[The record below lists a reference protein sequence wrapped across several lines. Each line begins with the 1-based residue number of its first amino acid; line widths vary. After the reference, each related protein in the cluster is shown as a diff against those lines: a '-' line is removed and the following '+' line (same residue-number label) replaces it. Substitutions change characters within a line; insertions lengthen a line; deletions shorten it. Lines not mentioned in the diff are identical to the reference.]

1 MACVLLRNATRGGL
15 ARRLRGSRVI
25 ARTSDERCVMTS
37 RARLEKALEEL
48 QRNPYYDKYAEKLA
62 RLQQT
67 SPAEFLQRV
76 GQQEKKSRE
85 RQVKRVIA
93 KYQPSTSATFPFLL
107 KNVRSSWSLTI
118 KRQYVKDLS
127 ENKYITT
134 PIFYVNAGPHIGHL
148 YSAVLADAVA
158 RYNGMLGH
166 KTCLATGTDEHGN
179 KIKAAAAAAGLPN
192 LEYCTRISRQFREMC
207 DRFEVDYSRFIRTT
221 EKQHSDAVYH
231 FWNRLEER
239 GHIYL
244 GKYSGW
250 YCVSDEAF
258 LGDADLVEEKDSTGK
273 VIKVSAESGN
283 KVEWM
288 EEENY
293 KFRLSAFQDDLKYWL
308 RDENT
313 VRPALYHKIL
323 SQWVEEGACLQD
335 LSVTR
340 IRNKVPWAIPSPCDE
355 SHSIYVWM
363 DALVNYLTVL
373 GYPNESYKEF
383 WPPTLQIIGKDIL
396 KFHGIYWPAFLI
408 AAGLEPPKTLLC
420 HAHWT
425 VDHKKMSKSMGNVIS
440 PFEAAND
447 YSDEGLR
454 YFVLRE
460 AVPQNDANYSS
471 TKIVNV
477 LNSELADTLGNL
489 VSRCTGK
496 AVNPSKEFPDPARYW
511 DVLRSPVA
519 DETREALKSVG
530 TRARESYEEYNL
542 HHVVDAVISM
552 LHSANKMVAYHEPWQ
567 LRKRVDDADSIE
579 QLKAVISLAL
589 ESSRIGALILYP
601 IVPRL
606 SSGLLD
612 FLNIPKESRTWTN
625 TAPEFLNNSSAKER
639 HIERNNLIL
648 FKKIKS
654 Q

>member
-1 MACVLLRNATRGGL
+1 MASVLLRNATRLGL
-15 ARRLRGSRVI
+15 ARHLKGNRVT
-25 ARTSDERCVMTS
+25 ARTSDERCIMTS
-37 RARLEKALEEL
+37 RVRLEKVLEEL
-48 QRNPYYDKYAEKLA
+48 QRNPYYDKYAEKIA

-67 SPAEFLQRV
+67 SPQEFLQRV
-76 GQQEKKSRE
+76 EQQEKQTRE
-85 RQVKRVIA
+85 KQVKHVIA
-93 KYQPSTSATFPFLL
+93 KYQPSKSAIFPFLF

-118 KRQYVKDLS
+118 KRHYVKDLS
-127 ENKYITT
+127 QNKYITT

-166 KTCLATGTDEHGN
+166 KTFLTTGTDEHGN

-192 LEYCTRISRQFREMC
+192 LEYCTRISQQFREMC

-221 EKQHSDAVYH
+221 EKQHCDAVYH
-231 FWNRLEER
+231 FWKRLEER

-258 LGDADLVEEKDSTGK
+258 LSDAELAEQKDST
-273 VIKVSAESGN
+273 
-283 KVEWM
+283 
-288 EEENY
+288 
-293 KFRLSAFQDDLKYWL
+293 
-308 RDENT
+308 ENT
-313 VRPALYHKIL
+313 VRPALYHRTL

-335 LSVTR
+335 LSITR
-340 IRNKVPWAIPSPCDE
+340 IRNKVPWAIPSPRDE
-355 SHSIYVWM
+355 SHSVYVWM

-383 WPPTLQIIGKDIL
+383 WPPTIQIIGKDIL

-408 AAGLEPPKTLLC
+408 AAGFEPPKTLLC

-425 VDHKKMSKSMGNVIS
+425 VDHKKMSKSKGNVIS
-440 PFEAAND
+440 PFEAANE

-454 YFVLRE
+454 YFILRE

-489 VSRCTGK
+489 VSRCAGK
-496 AVNPSKEFPDPARYW
+496 AVNPSKEFPDPAKYW
-511 DVLRSPVA
+511 NVLQSEVA
-519 DETREALKSVG
+519 DETREALKSVSKK
-530 TRARESYEEYNL
+530 ARESYEEYNL
-542 HHVVDAVISM
+542 HHVVDAVMSM
-552 LHSANKMVAYHEPWQ
+552 LHCANKMVAYHEPWQ
-567 LRKRVDDADSIE
+567 LKKRVDDANSIE
-579 QLKAVISLAL
+579 ELKAVISLAL

-601 IVPRL
+601 IMPRL
-606 SSGLLD
+606 SSSLLD
-612 FLNIPKESRTWTN
+612 FLNIPKENRMWTD
-625 TAPEFLNNSSAKER
+625 TAPEFSNNGSIKER

-648 FKKIKS
+648 FKKIKN
-654 Q
+654 

>member
-1 MACVLLRNATRGGL
+1 MASALLRNTTRL
-15 ARRLRGSRVI
+15 VRSARHPII
-25 ARTSDERCVMTS
+25 ASNGRCIMTT
-37 RARLEKALEEL
+37 RARLDKVLEEL
-48 QRNPYYDKYAEKLA
+48 QRNPYYDKYARKIA

-67 SPAEFLQRV
+67 SPEEFLQRV
-76 GQQEKKSRE
+76 EQQEKVRE
-85 RQVKRVIA
+85 KQVKRVIA
-93 KYQPSTSATFPFLL
+93 NYQPSKLAIFPFLF
-107 KNVRSSWSLTI
+107 KNIQSSWKTV
-118 KRQYVKDLS
+118 KRQYVQDLS
-127 ENKYITT
+127 QNKYITT

-158 RYNGMLGH
+158 RYNNMLGH
-166 KTCLATGTDEHGN
+166 KTFFTTGTDEHGN

-192 LEYCTRISRQFREMC
+192 LEYCTKISQQFRKMC
-207 DRFEVDYSRFIRTT
+207 DRFEVDYSCFIRTT
-221 EKQHSDAVYH
+221 EKRHCDAVYY
-231 FWNRLEER
+231 FWKLLEER
-239 GHIYL
+239 GYIYL

-258 LGDADLVEEKDSTGK
+258 LSDVDVVEQKDSTGK

-283 KVEWM
+283 RVEWT

-308 RDENT
+308 KDENT
-313 VRPALYHKIL
+313 VRPALYHKTL
-323 SQWVEEGACLQD
+323 FQWVQEGACLQD
-335 LSVTR
+335 LSITR

-383 WPPTLQIIGKDIL
+383 WPPTIQIIGKDIL

-425 VDHKKMSKSMGNVIS
+425 VEHKKMSKSIGNVIS
-440 PFEAAND
+440 PFEAANN
-447 YSDEGLR
+447 YSEEGLR
-454 YFVLRE
+454 YFILRE
-460 AVPQNDANYSS
+460 AVPQNDANFSS
-471 TKIVNV
+471 TKIVSI

-496 AVNPSKEFPDPARYW
+496 AVNPSREFPDPAKYW
-511 DVLRSPVA
+511 NVLQSHAA

-530 TRARESYEEYNL
+530 GKARESYEEYNL
-542 HHVVDAVISM
+542 HHVVDAVMNM
-552 LHSANKMVAYHEPWQ
+552 LHCANKMVAYHEPWQ
-567 LRKRVDDADSIE
+567 LRKQVNDTDSIE
-579 QLKAVISLAL
+579 ELKAVISLAL

-606 SSGLLD
+606 SSSLLD
-612 FLNIPKESRTWTN
+612 FLNIPKENRMWTD
-625 TAPEFLNNSSAKER
+625 TAPEFFNNNCAKER
-639 HIERNNLIL
+639 QIERNNLIL
-648 FKKIKS
+648 FKKIRS